1 MRSFVIWIV
10 FALSVFCAS
19 AQTFVSGNLEY
30 SVSDADARTVDVTR
44 WLANKQLMS
53 SDENGTVTVP
63 ESVAYN
69 GEEYAVTKIGTG
81 AFSNHDDLR
90 VVTLPNS
97 ILRIEDGN
105 FYRCASLEKVVLSES
120 LNHIGLSSFQEADNL
135 KSIVLPNSLDR
146 LSGCMNHV
154 GLEELT
160 LPNSITS
167 LWWTLCACPNL
178 RKLTLNTITSCSML
192 GTQNIRELVFT
203 ENAALVEGVLP
214 RFENLEKIVFS
225 KGCISSGDIVAGSM
239 NLREVVCEDDFP
251 PFGECPL
258 AWAARDLGEKVVVW
272 VPEGAYETYAKDS
285 EWGRFTIK
293 EMTEDYAGVRNVGQD
308 VSGAVE
314 VWTLDGVFRGRF
326 GSLNEVR
333 CTLNGGAY
341 LIRENGKGRIVKI

>member
-1 MRSFVIWIV
+1 MKRLIIV
-10 FALSVFCAS
+10 PCLMLLALVTF
-19 AQTFVSGNLEY
+19 AQTFTEGQLVFA
-30 SVSDADARTVDVTR
+30 VSDADTKTVDVKA
-44 WLANKQLMS
+44 WLVKGKVKIS
-53 SDENGTVTVP
+53 EEECRVVVP
-63 ESVAYN
+63 ETVKYE
-69 GEEYAVTKIGTG
+69 GETYKVTKLLNSVF
-81 AFSNHDDLR
+81 AMDDDLLE
-90 VVTLPNS
+90 VYLPNS
-97 ILRIEDGN
+97 VTAIETAN
-105 FYRCASLEKVVLSES
+105 FYRCEKLSKIILSES
-120 LNHIGLSSFQEADNL
+120 LARISIGSFDHLDNL
-135 KSIVLPNSLDR
+135 KSIILPSCLTG
-146 LSGCMNHV
+146 LSACMNHV

-203 ENAALVEGVLP
+203 EDAVLVEGVLP
-214 RFENLEKIVFS
+214 AFENLEKIVFS

-285 EWGRFTIK
+285 EWSRFTIK

-326 GSLNEVR
+326 GCLNEVR
-333 CTLNGGAY
+333 GKLNGGAY